1 MPLWVLPWTMLKG
14 PGVTTLFTF
23 ILFGT
28 SYAWLRYWRSKEG
41 KSAFM
46 KFLYNW
52 DENKEQTPNEC
63 HEKFEQLSALLK
75 NDPMKFNAIYPIEL
89 ESLRIQIS
97 SHVDTS
103 RII

>member
-1 MPLWVLPWTMLKG
+1 MELFKRRTNYKSQTQTLKKATISGMVTMPLWVLPWTMLKG

-28 SYAWLRYWRSKEG
+28 SYTWLRYWRSKEG
-41 KSAFM
+41 KAVF
-46 KFLYNW
+46 
-52 DENKEQTPNEC
+52 
-63 HEKFEQLSALLK
+63 
-75 NDPMKFNAIYPIEL
+75 MKFNAIYPIEL

-97 SHVDTS
+97 SLVDTS